1 MWIDATG
8 RQLSGRWGSLAD
20 NLRDRW
26 DDLSGPGK
34 AGAIAAA
41 AVAACGAVLLVLG
54 LSGVMGG
61 PTRGEDPVA
70 LAKLV
75 AAPEFAALP
84 AEQKRSYMRRV
95 RKHMKQIEA
104 ARRAGDIDKRA
115 YRVAYVCTW
124 MERKL
129 EDMEDYYKTPA
140 ARRQA
145 WLDEELGGADGGGG
159 DGGARTMSASGS
171 ASRGGGKTTAA
182 AGVSSDG
189 GLLYDDEEG
198 KAKLEEEKDD
208 FEDEF
213 LQTWTPHGR
222 RQWEEFRAAYKKR
235 RDALKAKAKP
245 SGGSA
250 QAAPA
255 AAHRAAWGA
264 PRPSAAGAA

>member
-8 RQLSGRWGSLAD
+8 RQEPGRWGSLAD

-26 DDLSGPGK
+26 ADLSGRAK

-41 AVAACGAVLLVLG
+41 AVVVCGAVLLVLG

-70 LAKLV
+70 LAQLV

-95 RKHMKQIEA
+95 RKHMKEIEA
-104 ARRAGDIDKRA
+104 ARRAGDVDKRA
-115 YRVAYVCTW
+115 YRAAYVCTW

-145 WLDEELGGADGGGG
+145 WLDKELGGAGGEGAGRPASASASASSTGGGA
-159 DGGARTMSASGS
+159 D
-171 ASRGGGKTTAA
+171 AA
-182 AGVSSDG
+182 AASVSSDG

-198 KAKLEEEKDD
+198 KAKLDEEKDD
-208 FEDEF
+208 FEEEF
-213 LQTWTPHGR
+213 LQTWTSQGR

-235 RDALKAKAKP
+235 REAIKAKAKP

-250 QAAPA
+250 RAAPA
-255 AAHRAAWGA
+255 RRGA
-264 PRPSAAGAA
+264 

>member
-1 MWIDATG
+1 MSIDARG
-8 RQLSGRWGSLAD
+8 RQAPGRWSSLAENLRNRWADLSGR
-20 NLRDRW
+20 
-26 DDLSGPGK
+26 GK
-34 AGAIAAA
+34 AWAIAAA
-41 AVAACGAVLLVLG
+41 AVVACGAVLLVLV

-70 LAKLV
+70 LAKFV

-95 RKHMKQIEA
+95 RKHMKEIEA
-104 ARRAGDIDKRA
+104 ARRADDIEKRA

-145 WLDEELGGADGGGG
+145 WLDKELGGSEGGGG
-159 DGGARTMSASGS
+159 GGGARPASASGS
-171 ASRGGGKTTAA
+171 ASGGGGKATATA
-182 AGVSSDG
+182 VVSSDG

-198 KAKLEEEKDD
+198 KAKLEDEKDD

-213 LQTWTPHGR
+213 LQSWTPRGR
-222 RQWEEFRAAYKKR
+222 RQWEDFRAAYKKR
-235 RDALKAKAKP
+235 RDALKGKAKP

-250 QAAPA
+250 RIAPA
-255 AAHRAAWGA
+255 AAHRAA
-264 PRPSAAGAA
+264 